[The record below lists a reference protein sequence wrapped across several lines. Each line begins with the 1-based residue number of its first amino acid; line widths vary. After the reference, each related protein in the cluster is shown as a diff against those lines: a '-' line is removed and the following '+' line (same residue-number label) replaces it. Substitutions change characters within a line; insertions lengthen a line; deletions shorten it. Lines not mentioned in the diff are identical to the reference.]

1 MNNNLE
7 NARAYLQK
15 NRRIVK
21 YTVIARLL
29 EIDKN
34 ILKDFIEGK
43 TDLKPDQQEKI
54 IDFVKGMQ
62 MNVMRT
68 FP

>member
-15 NRRIVK
+15 NRRIIK